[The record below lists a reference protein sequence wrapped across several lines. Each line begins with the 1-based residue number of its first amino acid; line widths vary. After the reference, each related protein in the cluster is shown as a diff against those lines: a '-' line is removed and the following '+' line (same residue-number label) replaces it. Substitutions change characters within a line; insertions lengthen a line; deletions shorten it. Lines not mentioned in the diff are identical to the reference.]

1 MFDPMGIVL
10 LLLAL
15 PALVLAAIVL
25 VRGEL
30 SRRRLLL
37 ASFQVAL
44 AVYLIGAA
52 TMAGDAFTRFPH
64 LARIGEPFVLLLP
77 VLVYAY
83 VKEFLGGGL
92 QRADAFHM
100 LPFAVYVAL
109 LTPFY
114 SLSATEKIRAF
125 DQIVASE
132 LASAGGVILLLL
144 RLVVVGGYTV
154 AAMRLAEGWQGK
166 VRRVSSDPALMF
178 PWVMSVLRQIMWA
191 LVITTLM
198 ALLLTVDIIGSM
210 QFGWLTALVLGTAW
224 LIFGWESIIRLEQEV
239 PAWILATGRT
249 TNTASGDWPD
259 LDDLDDVTCTSAD
272 EGFIW
277 ENPHRAVV
285 TPLESIQERWHL
297 LLRERMSKSEWW
309 REPGL
314 TIHQV
319 ADRIGLQLPLL
330 ARLIEDRERCGFFDY
345 VNKLRVDAVK
355 RQLSATKSDHVD
367 YTILARSNGFGSRR
381 LMNRVFIRLTGSSP
395 KTYKRLAAFAI
406 MNNHEQA

>member
-30 SRRRLLL
+30 NRRRLLL
-37 ASFQVAL
+37 ASLQVAL

-92 QRADAFHM
+92 QRADAFHL

-114 SLSATEKIRAF
+114 SLSATDKIRAF

-166 VRRVSSDPALMF
+166 VRRVASDPALMY

-224 LIFGWESIIRLEQEV
+224 LIFGWESIIRLDQEA
-239 PAWILATGRT
+239 PAWIQATERT
-249 TNTASGDWPD
+249 QEIPAADWPD
-259 LDDLDDVTCTSAD
+259 LDDGDDVTCTSAD
-272 EGFIW
+272 EGFMW
-277 ENPHRAVV
+277 QNPLRAVV
-285 TPLESIQERWHL
+285 SPLEAVQERWHL
-297 LLRERMSKSEWW
+297 RLKEQMTAGAWW
-309 REPGL
+309 RDPGL

-319 ADRIGLQLPLL
+319 ADRTGLPTPLL
-330 ARLIEDRERCGFFDY
+330 ARLIEDRERCAFFEY
-345 VNKLRVDAVK
+345 VNKMRVEAVK
-355 RQLSATKSDHVD
+355 KQLSATKSDNID
-367 YTILARSNGFGSRR
+367 YTTLARSNGFGSRR

-406 MNNHEQA
+406 TNNHDRS